1 MNRLG
6 LIDIFA
12 SSAKASCSEYQV
24 MEPAILDSRGSVDIE
39 EEVKQE
45 EDLNQETAKACCAE
59 MKNNRADRNGIVSNR
74 RKNKRLKHR
83 V

>member
-24 MEPAILDSRGSVDIE
+24 IEPAILDLRGSVDIE
-39 EEVKQE
+39 EEVK
-45 EDLNQETAKACCAE
+45 QETAKACCAE
-59 MKNNRADRNGIVSNR
+59 MKNNRADRNGIISNR
-74 RKNKRLKHR
+74 RKKKRLKHGI
-83 V
+83 